1 MNNVIF
7 EGAFADCGPIKVLRE
22 SDSAAFVTIEDKRQ
36 MYIDQV
42 QYVQRQVKETHDV
55 DLIVK
60 VSGVHLNDVS
70 NQTHVSA
77 SLKLPF
83 TTDKKNSVFVVEL
96 HRMETGTVEGVNTF
110 AKTTQGGKSCD
121 KSSAQGYGDKP
132 KCTAPT
138 AHGDDDVSSCQ

>member
-60 VSGVHLNDVS
+60 VSGVHLNDAS

-77 SLKLPF
+77 SLKIPF
-83 TTDKKNSVFVVEL
+83 TMDKK
-96 HRMETGTVEGVNTF
+96 
-110 AKTTQGGKSCD
+110 
-121 KSSAQGYGDKP
+121 
-132 KCTAPT
+132 
-138 AHGDDDVSSCQ
+138 

>member
-60 VSGVHLNDVS
+60 VSGVHFKRREQSVTRISLFDNTV
-70 NQTHVSA
+70 NNRQT
-77 SLKLPF
+77 
-83 TTDKKNSVFVVEL
+83 NSVFVVEL